1 MPVSMSMEVKV
12 LDFRQVSGEE
22 LGHAKSADTIGT
34 EDLGHFLVGDEEL
47 LVLGVLQIV
56 FLQVSPQLLDAFG
69 AAGLLLANNVGQF
82 GAELHGFG
90 KSTSF
95 GHLGKILWN
104 NLIFEEL
111 CLYATPSVRRLI

>member
-56 FLQVSPQLLDAFG
+56 FLQVSPQKLDAFG
-69 AAGLLLANNVGQF
+69 AAGLLLANNVGQV

-90 KSTSF
+90 KSGSF
-95 GHLGKILWN
+95 GHLG
-104 NLIFEEL
+104 
-111 CLYATPSVRRLI
+111 